1 MQTALNLHRY
11 LGEVDP
17 LARRFLQI
25 LIAFEDAIARD
36 TVSRVA
42 PTAGKAAGKDIFSAF
57 FGGLQSGAV
66 AGLATDG
73 RPMTSSNGVQG
84 MGDIQPGS
92 DWQSYQQAQ
101 QRMVG
106 GGPEMMQMPPGVEMG
121 ATGISPPDYSLDFD
135 AFLTSVSQGEAYAQD
150 IWMPLYGTM
159 DVN

>member
-1 MQTALNLHRY
+1 VQTALNLHRY

-42 PTAGKAAGKDIFSAF
+42 PTAGKAAGKDVFSAF
-57 FGGLQSGAV
+57 FGGVPSGAA
-66 AGLATDG
+66 AGLGVDA
-73 RPMTSSNGVQG
+73 RPMTSSNGMQG
-84 MGDIQPGS
+84 VGGMQPSS
-92 DWQSYQQAQ
+92 DWQSYQTAQ

-121 ATGISPPDYSLDFD
+121 VTGISPPDYSLDFD
-135 AFLTSVSQGEAYAQD
+135 AFLTSVSQDQYAQD
-150 IWMPLYGTM
+150 TWMPLYGTM